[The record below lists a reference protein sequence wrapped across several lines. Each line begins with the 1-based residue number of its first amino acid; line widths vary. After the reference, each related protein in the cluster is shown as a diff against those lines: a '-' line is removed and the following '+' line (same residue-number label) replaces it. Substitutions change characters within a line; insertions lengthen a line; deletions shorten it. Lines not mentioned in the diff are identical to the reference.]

1 MSLAGGFALSGVAP
15 LHSKVADEYLCVVG
29 LRVRNWTSDCHLGNI
44 RRAKAFPAPIARA
57 GCGHPFGGRLIPPP
71 RHAYLIIGQPEGS
84 PASPIAPASP
94 RSPSKQG
101 AARPLPTIP
110 SLQCPH

>member
-57 GCGHPFGGRLIPPP
+57 GCGHPFGGRLIPTLTQ
-71 RHAYLIIGQPEGS
+71 AYLFIGEPDRLT
-84 PASPIAPASP
+84 ASPIAHASP
-94 RSPSKQG
+94 GSTARLG
-101 AARPLPTIP
+101 ASRRRPQITYL
-110 SLQCPH
+110 